1 MLQNRYHQSKQE
13 NTDFVKQQL
22 SAIEK
27 PPETVD
33 VSGGC
38 PAEPLKLHLCHGQQH
53 LPQISVTSSFSS
65 SFQME
70 LYPFS
75 KFLPLS
81 YVSISE
87 EDKSPFPS

>member
-33 VSGGC
+33 VPGGC
-38 PAEPLKLHLCHGQQH
+38 PAEPLKLHLCHGRQH
-53 LPQISVTSSFSS
+53 LPQISVTSSLFIHFSNGI
-65 SFQME
+65 
-70 LYPFS
+70 
-75 KFLPLS
+75 
-81 YVSISE
+81 VSIL
-87 EDKSPFPS
+87 KVPALIVCLNLRGG

>member
-33 VSGGC
+33 VSGGLSC
-38 PAEPLKLHLCHGQQH
+38 RTFKAASLSWTTAFAADFCYFILFIH
-53 LPQISVTSSFSS
+53 FSNGI
-65 SFQME
+65 
-70 LYPFS
+70 
-75 KFLPLS
+75 
-81 YVSISE
+81 VSIL
-87 EDKSPFPS
+87 KVPALIICLNLRGG

>member
-38 PAEPLKLHLCHGQQH
+38 PTEPLMLHLCHGRRH
-53 LPQISVTSSFSS
+53 LPQITVTSSF
-65 SFQME
+65 FIH
-70 LYPFS
+70 FS
-75 KFLPLS
+75 NGI
-81 YVSISE
+81 VSIL
-87 EDKSPFPS
+87 KVPALIVCLNLGGG